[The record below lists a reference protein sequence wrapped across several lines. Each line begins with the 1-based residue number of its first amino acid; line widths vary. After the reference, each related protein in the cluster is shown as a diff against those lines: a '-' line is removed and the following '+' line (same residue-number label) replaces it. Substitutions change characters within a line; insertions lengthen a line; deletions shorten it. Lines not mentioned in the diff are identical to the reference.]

1 MRQVKEIMQSRVAT
15 VDLYDRLS
23 VAKEIFDQAPFH
35 HLPVLEE
42 NELVGVISKHD
53 VYRALSPHLDSLSE
67 SMKDLNTLKKR
78 VHQIMN
84 KRPISIDECA
94 LINHA
99 SKTML
104 LHNIGCLPVTEKGK
118 LSGIITWK
126 DLLSFYSRGR
136 S

>member
-67 SMKDLNTLKKR
+67 SMKDLNTLKQR

-84 KRPISIDECA
+84 KRPICIDECT

-126 DLLSFYSRGR
+126 DLLSFYSNR
-136 S
+136 